1 MMWIFSCCVDVRIR
15 RYEDV
20 RLVVAKLA
28 WKAVWTH
35 AFTHRSLYTNTY
47 THAFRHRSLYTLTFL
62 HTDTFTHRSLYA
74 QTLLHTEAFAPRS
87 LYTQT
92 LLHTDTLP
100 HRRFYK
106 QTLLHTNALHTNVF
120 TQKLLHLS
128 THTRFF
134 KHRSIYTHT
143 RTCSDALS
151 NCDVERN
158 GLHKHQQPKNT
169 VRWPCTINKYI
180 YIYICVFVISPETMT
195 V

>member
-1 MMWIFSCCVDVRIR
+1 MMWIFSYCVDVRIR

-35 AFTHRSLYTNTY
+35 AFTHRSLYTHTY
-47 THAFRHRSLYTLTFL
+47 THAFRHRSLYTQTLL

-100 HRRFYK
+100 HKRFYK
-106 QTLLHTNALHTNVF
+106 QTLLHTNAFHTNVF

-143 RTCSDALS
+143 HPHTHPHTHALAQTPCRIVMW
-151 NCDVERN
+151 NATAC
-158 GLHKHQQPKNT
+158 KNT
-169 VRWPCTINKYI
+169 NNQKTRWDDPVQYI
-180 YIYICVFVISPETMT
+180 YIYMCVCV
-195 V
+195 